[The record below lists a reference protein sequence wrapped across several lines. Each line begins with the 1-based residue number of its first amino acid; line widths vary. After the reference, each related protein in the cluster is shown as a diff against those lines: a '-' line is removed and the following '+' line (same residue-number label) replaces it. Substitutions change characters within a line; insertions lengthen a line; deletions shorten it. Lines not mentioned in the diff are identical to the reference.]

1 MKMKICKCLIALGM
15 FVLFVSL
22 VPPNFANA
30 TTVETVKENDYK
42 LNIQS
47 TTLVKGSTYA
57 LKVYNLNEGA
67 KVLYKSD
74 DEEVASVSETGV
86 ITANKVGTTTIKATV
101 KDGINITNLTCEVTV
116 GLPAFS
122 VKISRSKIIVGL
134 DKSDL
139 LNVILKPSNTV
150 ESARF
155 SSYDSSIV
163 SVSVGGRITAKKIGL
178 SYVFAEIE
186 ATNADGT
193 RKYSA
198 CTVIVVKPEDVSA
211 LETYFNDHPE
221 LDYADQAELSKAYY
235 EFFNSKYDPASTTS
249 LTNSFNSYL
258 DDKFGL
264 AKLKEARDKDLAKI
278 QSNSLEVSSGN

>member
-1 MKMKICKCLIALGM
+1 MKKKLCKCLIALGL
-15 FVLFVSL
+15 VLLFTSL
-22 VPPNFANA
+22 IPFSAAKA
-30 TTVETVKENDYK
+30 TTVEVDKENGYK

-67 KVLYKSD
+67 KVIYKSD
-74 DEEVASVSETGV
+74 DEEVASVDNGV

-101 KDGINITNLTCEVTV
+101 KDGITITNLSCNVTV

-122 VKISRSKIIVGL
+122 VKLTKSKIILGL
-134 DKSDL
+134 DKTDL

-155 SSYDSSIV
+155 SSYDSSLV
-163 SVSVGGRITAKKIGL
+163 SVSIGGRITAKKIGL

-198 CTVIVVKPEDVSA
+198 CTVIVVKPEDVTA

-221 LDYADQAELSKAYY
+221 LDYADPVELNKAYF
-235 EFFNSKYDPASTTS
+235 EFFNSKYNPETTTS
-249 LTNSFNSYL
+249 LINSLNSYL
-258 DDKFGL
+258 DEKFGL
-264 AKLKEARDKDLAKI
+264 GKLKETRDKDLARI
-278 QSNSLEVSSGN
+278 QSNSLGVNSGN